1 MINIADP
8 LYFIF
13 GDYARAISAGVI
25 ALSIASVVFRL
36 LWEFR

>member
-1 MINIADP
+1 MA
-8 LYFIF
+8 LAEAVSFF
-13 GDYARAISAGVI
+13 FADYARLVAAGVI